1 MHFTPVHAA
10 FCALGFLLLAPRA
23 LCAAAFVKNDPAAA
37 FSELKLRDA
46 ANDNRSWRAAREDW
60 EGARKRVAD
69 DPAWAKWLAGERAA
83 VDRWMARHRDRVE
96 WIAGW
101 SHDGVSPKDA
111 SPVRWTDKIPGEE
124 TDRFSSASDP
134 RVEIT
139 PTLKA
144 WWVVGFRGRHN
155 DMMNRAARLYKLTG
169 ERRYAEW
176 AASQLDF
183 YADNFLRWEPQRK
196 GHQARLYWQTLTE
209 ASNLITYTDTAR
221 LLGDFPAP
229 ERLAKWRARF
239 FYPEVEAINSNFQS
253 IHNIATWQRCA
264 AAQVALLF
272 GDEAMW
278 RKAIDGTFGVRA
290 QIAQGITGDYIW
302 HEQSLGYNSYVV
314 QAVLTLFTSASLHGR
329 AEALD
334 HEMTVAQNLM
344 LSTTA
349 MRFSDGF
356 IPNPADTRGR
366 LTAPN
371 AGNFAAAYRIFPTAL
386 GLATAAKRRA
396 WDTLLDPP
404 ARVAKDFG
412 LDLADRTFSR
422 EKLPPVRSQNMESS
436 RMAILRKGPWQ
447 VYFHYGQLT
456 RSHAQSEALNYE
468 LYHNATDISHDT
480 GTVGYGSPLHRGYYT
495 QGANHNVP
503 LIDGEGQD
511 LAVAFP
517 RPVGKKAKQK
527 QKQAQTQPQT
537 PSLALGRLL
546 DYAPGSATED
556 ARVSAAQDH
565 YRKNAAITRTLEI
578 KDGNFVDTV
587 TIKTTDGKPHA
598 LGLALQL
605 QGKVKLASGFASVDD
620 FAKGRPE
627 VFKRWRGTRAADF
640 MDHAALEVE
649 YPGGTR
655 MMARIA
661 LPGKFRIYHGNTP
674 DVPPKRRETVYI
686 EQQGTQ
692 ATITTT
698 FATVKMD

>member
-1 MHFTPVHAA
+1 MAA
-10 FCALGFLLLAPRA
+10 LCALGFLIGKP
-23 LCAAAFVKNDPAAA
+23 PA
-37 FSELKLRDA
+37 FSDTTFPKHNPATQFAEFKLRDP
-46 ANDNRSWRAAREDW
+46 ANNNRTWRAAREDW
-60 EGARKRVAD
+60 DGARKRVAG

-96 WIAGW
+96 WLPGW

-111 SPVRWTDKIPGEE
+111 SPLRWTDKIPGEE
-124 TDRFSSASDP
+124 TDHFSSASDP

-169 ERRYAEW
+169 ETRYAEW

-183 YADNFLRWEPQRK
+183 YADNFLKWEPQRK
-196 GHQARLYWQTLTE
+196 GHPARLYWQTLTE
-209 ASNLITYTDTAR
+209 ATSLITYTDTVR

-229 ERLAKWRARF
+229 ERLAKWRERF
-239 FYPEVEAINSNFQS
+239 FYPEVAAINSNFQS

-278 RKAIDGTFGVRA
+278 REAIDGKFGVRA
-290 QIAQGITGDYIW
+290 QIAQGITSDYIW
-302 HEQSLGYNSYVV
+302 NEQSLGYNSYVV
-314 QAVLTLFTSASLHGR
+314 QALLTIFTSASLNGR
-329 AEALD
+329 AAAFD

-349 MRFSDGF
+349 MRFPDGF

-371 AGNFAAAYRIFPTAL
+371 AGDFAAAYRIFPTAL
-386 GLATAAKRRA
+386 GLATAAKRRT

-404 ARVAKDFG
+404 ARVAADFG
-412 LDLADRTFSR
+412 FELAGYKFSPSQ
-422 EKLPPVRSQNMESS
+422 LPPARSRNMESS
-436 RMAILRKGPWQ
+436 RMAILRQGPWQ

-468 LYHNATDISHDT
+468 LYYNATDISHDT

-495 QGANHNVP
+495 RGANHNVP

-511 LAVAFP
+511 LDIVFP
-517 RPVGKKAKQK
+517 RTTGKQAKQK
-527 QKQAQTQPQT
+527 QDSQR
-537 PSLALGRLL
+537 ALGKLL
-546 DYAPGSATED
+546 DYAPGSATEP

-565 YRKNAAITRTLEI
+565 YRKNAAVTRTLEI
-578 KDGNFVDTV
+578 KGGNFSDTV

-598 LGLALQL
+598 LGLALQI
-605 QGKVKLASGFASVDD
+605 QGKVKLPPDFAAVAD

-627 VFKRWRGTRAADF
+627 VFKRWRDARAADF
-640 MDHAALEVE
+640 SERATLEVE
-649 YPGGTR
+649 YPGGVR
-655 MMARIA
+655 MMVRIA

-686 EQQGTQ
+686 EQQG
-692 ATITTT
+692 AEAEITTT
-698 FATVKMD
+698 FAAVKMD